1 MAKSIVRHP
10 TYRVVPQIRS
20 TLRHDLIFWQNTS
33 EKVSS
38 GRIFFLCHLKDFLN
52 CLFSIS
58 LKFLDLYSTF
68 KMFYSISSSDDD
80 LANLNTKLVAE
91 TSKRR
96 DLEAANEELLRKKQK
111 FQDENDYLKHK
122 CENLQVQSK
131 AKQPGSKNLYNSN
144 EITFILRNNIHRN

>member
-1 MAKSIVRHP
+1 
-10 TYRVVPQIRS
+10 
-20 TLRHDLIFWQNTS
+20 
-33 EKVSS
+33 
-38 GRIFFLCHLKDFLN
+38 
-52 CLFSIS
+52 
-58 LKFLDLYSTF
+58 
-68 KMFYSISSSDDD
+68 MFYSISSSDDD